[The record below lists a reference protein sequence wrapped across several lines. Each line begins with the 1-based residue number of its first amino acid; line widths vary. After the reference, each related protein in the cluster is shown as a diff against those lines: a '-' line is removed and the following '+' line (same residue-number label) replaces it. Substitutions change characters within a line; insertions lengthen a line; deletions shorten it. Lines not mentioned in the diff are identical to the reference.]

1 MDEKIVLYFW
11 NWLSCYPQNEL
22 SDVNKTYIDIS
33 NGQKFELYFF
43 SKRFLTCKASCKFF
57 SCSWLWPFWDMNSLL
72 ILTNSVSATS
82 VWIDAFAISALSSC
96 LSFINCSIFCSFSF
110 RADFNLSGA
119 KKIQA
124 NTLNQAKIIVSELV
138 HPKSTILKIIWSH
151 IVNLAMNLIS

>member
-1 MDEKIVLYFW
+1 MYILTNSIFIAQTSAHYWYKYRSCLCLIICFGGTR
-11 NWLSCYPQNEL
+11 NWFLTSENHFLIPHNKL

-72 ILTNSVSATS
+72 ILTSSVSATS

-119 KKIQA
+119 KKSRQ
-124 NTLNQAKIIVSELV
+124 
-138 HPKSTILKIIWSH
+138 IL
-151 IVNLAMNLIS
+151 

>member
-1 MDEKIVLYFW
+1 M
-11 NWLSCYPQNEL
+11 
-22 SDVNKTYIDIS
+22 YI
-33 NGQKFELYFF
+33 FF
-43 SKRFLTCKASCKFF
+43 FKKRFLTCKASCKFF

-124 NTLNQAKIIVSELV
+124 NTLNQAKIVVSELV
-138 HPKSTILKIIWSH
+138 HPKTAILKIIWMYLCTLFDLNIITLQINKRIQTSSSF
-151 IVNLAMNLIS
+151 IKIWLICTPEFKLMVRIWE